1 VTIESIGSRRRIVRT
16 YPTSLQRAW
25 ELWTTPEGIAM
36 WWGPEGF
43 HVEVHRMDLV
53 PGGELEYSMI
63 TDDEGIKA
71 YLAAQGMPAVSRVTI
86 RYTEIV
92 PLRRLAYLNVVDFVP
107 DVERYEVAT
116 LVELEP
122 TAGGVRL
129 TLTLDAMHD
138 DAWTERAA
146 AGWVSEL
153 GKLEKLLEA

>member
-1 VTIESIGSRRRIVRT
+1 MTIESIGSRRRIVRT

-116 LVELEP
+116 TVELEP
-122 TAGGVRL
+122 TTDGVRL